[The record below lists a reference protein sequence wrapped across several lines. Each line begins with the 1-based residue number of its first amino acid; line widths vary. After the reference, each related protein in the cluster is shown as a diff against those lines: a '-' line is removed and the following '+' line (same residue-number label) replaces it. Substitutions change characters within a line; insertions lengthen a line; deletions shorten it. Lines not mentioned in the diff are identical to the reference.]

1 MGNPPDIYK
10 YWNCHFWPFEQN
22 LINKVRSGWN
32 GEVGGQTVQLT
43 ENLMS
48 INLLQMSCVITWA

>member
-1 MGNPPDIYK
+1 MGNLPDIYK

-22 LINKVRSGWN
+22 LINKVRWGWN

-48 INLLQMSCVITWA
+48 IDL